1 MQEPLRELSW
11 IPKGALGRGY
21 DPMRER
27 ILDQLCRGTKI
38 ELFHDLRLVKL
49 NGSGRNLEANRNI
62 LYRSA
67 LSQQLQYF
75 TLTER
80 QCFFLL

>member
-21 DPMRER
+21 NPMRER
-27 ILDQLCRGTKI
+27 ILNQLRRGTEV

-49 NGSGRNLEANRNI
+49 NGSGRNLEANRN
-62 LYRSA
+62 
-67 LSQQLQYF
+67 
-75 TLTER
+75 TLLGR
-80 QCFFLL
+80 Q

>member
-38 ELFHDLRLVKL
+38 ELFHDLRLVEL
-49 NGSGRNLEANRNI
+49 MQS
-62 LYRSA
+62 
-67 LSQQLQYF
+67 
-75 TLTER
+75 
-80 QCFFLL
+80 